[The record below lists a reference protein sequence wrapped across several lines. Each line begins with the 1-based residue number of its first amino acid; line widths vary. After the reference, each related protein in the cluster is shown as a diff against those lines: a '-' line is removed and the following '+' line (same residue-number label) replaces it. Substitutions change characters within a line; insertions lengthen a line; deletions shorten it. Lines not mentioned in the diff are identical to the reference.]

1 MQSVSGNSTQ
11 AQQSPA
17 GQEGKQGQDGPD
29 GKALEARLDSAL
41 TRLEQAAITATQPDP
56 ELMSELES
64 LKGEVARLETENLK
78 MRGAVE
84 QADGALGA
92 TVERLKA
99 HLAG

>member
-17 GQEGKQGQDGPD
+17 GKEGQDGPD

>member
-1 MQSVSGNSTQ
+1 MQSVSGNSSQ
-11 AQQSPA
+11 VQEGPDAKDGPA
-17 GQEGKQGQDGPD
+17 GSD

-56 ELMSELES
+56 ELLSELES

-78 MRGAVE
+78 MRGAVS
-84 QADGALGA
+84 QADDKLGA

-99 HLAG
+99 HLAS